1 MKKKIVIFAPH
12 PDDEIFACGG
22 SILKWLNEKHDVQ
35 LVYVTD
41 NRALISWGLQEKQ
54 LIQERAREYL
64 GLNEDQIADIAI
76 KEAKIVSSKF
86 GLPKNGVHFFKFHD
100 QNAINNIELG
110 VKLSKAILIGVNRI
124 VLPSDNNSHPDHQA
138 THTIAKKAAEEL
150 NLKNVE
156 FYVYNIRG
164 VLKIPKEKQ
173 IKVNIVE
180 FRPKILELMKSYM
193 TQLCI
198 KETIMGVEMLKR
210 RRTERFGVFEFN
222 DMNQFYN
229 F

>member
-22 SILKWLNEKHDVQ
+22 TIIKWIREEHDVH
-35 LVYVTD
+35 LIYVTD
-41 NRALISWGLQEKQ
+41 NRALISWGQQEDQ
-54 LIQERAREYL
+54 LIQEQAKDYL
-64 GLNEDQIADIAI
+64 ELSEDQIAKIALE
-76 KEAKIVSSKF
+76 EASMVSKKL
-86 GLPKNGVHFFKFHD
+86 GLT
-100 QNAINNIELG
+100 QNNIHFYKFYDQEAMKNIEKG
-110 VKLSKAILIGVNRI
+110 VKLSKEIIFDANRI

-150 NLKNVE
+150 DLKEVE

-164 VLKIPKEKQ
+164 ALKIPKEKQ
-173 IKVNIVE
+173 IKVNIVQ
-180 FRPKILELMKSYM
+180 FRPKILEIMKNYK

-198 KETIMGVEMLKR
+198 KETKIGLEMLKR
-210 RRTERFGVFEFN
+210 RRTERFAIFNFN
-222 DMNQFYN
+222 DINQFVN

>member
-22 SILKWLNEKHDVQ
+22 TILKWIKEEHDVH

-41 NRALISWGLQEKQ
+41 NRALISWGQKENQ
-54 LIQERAREYL
+54 LIQEQARDYL
-64 GLNEDQIADIAI
+64 ELSEDQIAEIALQ
-76 KEAKIVSSKF
+76 EAYDVSRKL
-86 GLPKNGVHFFKFHD
+86 GLLENKVHFFKFYD
-100 QNAINNIELG
+100 QDAMNNIKTG
-110 VKLSKAILIGVNRI
+110 VSLSKKIIHNANRI

-138 THTIAKKAAEEL
+138 THTIVKKAAEEL
-150 NLKNVE
+150 RLKDVE

-164 VLKIPKEKQ
+164 VLKVPREKQ
-173 IKVNIVE
+173 IKVNVVQY
-180 FRPKILELMKSYM
+180 RSKIIEIMKSYK

-198 KETIMGVEMLKR
+198 KETKMGFEMLKR
-210 RRTERFGVFEFN
+210 RRAERFATLNFN
-222 DMNQFYN
+222 DINQYVN